1 MGRPVAAGA
10 ARRLICNLRD
20 GNDVSDS
27 SASDAGLADRYAKA
41 LFDLALAEGSLD
53 RVADDLRAFRAM
65 LDESPELARTL
76 PSPMVP
82 TPVKIGTIR
91 ALADTAGFA
100 ELSVK
105 FLGVV
110 ANQRRLD
117 HLGTIIQVFLEQV
130 AAHRDEVA
138 AEVVSAVALDEGQ
151 LARVKDVIG
160 GAVGKAVRLEAS
172 VDPSLLAGMV
182 VRVGSRMIDASLK
195 TKLRNLELA
204 MRGAG

>member
-1 MGRPVAAGA
+1 LAG
-10 ARRLICNLRD
+10 
-20 GNDVSDS
+20 
-27 SASDAGLADRYAKA
+27 RYAKA
-41 LFDLALAEGSLD
+41 LFDLSLAEGSLD
-53 RVADDLRAFRAM
+53 RVADDLRAFRGFLA
-65 LDESPELARTL
+65 ESPELARTL

-82 TPVKIGTIR
+82 TPVKIGAIR
-91 ALADTAGFA
+91 ALAEKAGFA

-110 ANQRRLD
+110 ANQGRLD
-117 HLGTIIQVFLEQV
+117 RLGSIIAVFLEQV
-130 AAHRDEVA
+130 AAHKDEIA
-138 AEVVSAVALDEGQ
+138 AEVVAAVPLDDDQ
-151 LARVKDVIG
+151 LARIKDVIG
-160 GAVGKAVRLEAS
+160 AAVGKAVRLEAS